1 MRVRLNGDVTSGTSS
16 SSLSPTKWNIFLIP
30 PPPPN
35 GTSSPIPL
43 EFSKHLPSHLIIYH
57 QVTILFSNFSD
68 EDRALPEAVQYR
80 REINEYNR
88 RYSGVPRPVSTEVK
102 YLTKG
107 VRRDLDHFNTLWPH
121 CKCGDFQGSC
131 IPVKRFRSRLCLLW
145 SGNKRIDQIPDILWS
160 VMGWYSIPV
169 INERVGS
176 KWKSSISCIN
186 RDFSSIY
193 HYKAGFE
200 SLW

>member
-1 MRVRLNGDVTSGTSS
+1 MEHLPHP
-16 SSLSPTKWNIFLIP
+16 SPATKWNIFP
-30 PPPPN
+30 HP
-35 GTSSPIPL
+35 SPLPL
-43 EFSKHLPSHLIIYH
+43 ELSKHLPSHLIIYH

-102 YLTKG
+102 YLTKR

-145 SGNKRIDQIPDILWS
+145 SGNKRIDQIPEILWS

>member
-1 MRVRLNGDVTSGTSS
+1 MGMWQMEHLPHPSPPPNGTSSSSLPPPNGTSSSSLAPPNGTSS
-16 SSLSPTKWNIFLIP
+16 SSLSP
-30 PPPPN
+30 PN
-35 GTSSPIPL
+35 GTSSSSLPRHQMEHLPHSSPLPL
-43 EFSKHLPSHLIIYH
+43 ELSKHLPSHLIIYH

-145 SGNKRIDQIPDILWS
+145 SGNKRIDQIPEIL
-160 VMGWYSIPV
+160 
-169 INERVGS
+169 
-176 KWKSSISCIN
+176 
-186 RDFSSIY
+186 
-193 HYKAGFE
+193 
-200 SLW
+200 

>member
-1 MRVRLNGDVTSGTSS
+1 MGMWQMEHLPHPSPHQMEHLPPSLPPPLWAFKTSTL
-16 SSLSPTKWNIFLIP
+16 SSL
-30 PPPPN
+30 
-35 GTSSPIPL
+35 
-43 EFSKHLPSHLIIYH
+43 IICH

-145 SGNKRIDQIPDILWS
+145 SGNKRIDQIPEIL
-160 VMGWYSIPV
+160 
-169 INERVGS
+169 
-176 KWKSSISCIN
+176 
-186 RDFSSIY
+186 
-193 HYKAGFE
+193 
-200 SLW
+200 